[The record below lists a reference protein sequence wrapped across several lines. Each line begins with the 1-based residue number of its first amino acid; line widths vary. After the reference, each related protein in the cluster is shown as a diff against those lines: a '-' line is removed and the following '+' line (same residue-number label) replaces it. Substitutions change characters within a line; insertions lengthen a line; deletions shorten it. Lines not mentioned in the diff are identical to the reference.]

1 MFLHLLRGE
10 EQSMKK
16 AFTTLALFCVYL
28 SLFATVKIG
37 ALLPLTGGVSAFG
50 DLVKKGIELAHD
62 ERGTVL
68 GEKIE
73 VVYLDTRSE
82 KTEAANGAAR
92 LVDKEGV
99 IAIVGE
105 VISGNSLAAG
115 EIVEKK
121 KVPMISPSST
131 NPLVTQGKKFVSRV
145 CFIDPV
151 QGIALAEFASKTLK
165 VKKVTVFTDVEQD
178 YSVGLSNYFMERF
191 KKYGGQVLQVQYKS
205 GDQEFSAQLS
215 QALSYGSEAIVVTGY
230 YNEIALV
237 AQQAKSLGYKG
248 YILTGDGADAP
259 ELIQIGG
266 QAVEGLYFTAHYH
279 PDAQITS
286 VSKKFVDAYTKKF
299 GAKPSTFAAL
309 GYDAYMLLVEAID
322 RAKSKDPEKIA
333 AAVRSIQNFQGATGI
348 ITIDSNGNPNKDI
361 IIEVVKNKQFAFAAV
376 ISANSLK

>member
-1 MFLHLLRGE
+1 
-10 EQSMKK
+10 
-16 AFTTLALFCVYL
+16 L
-28 SLFATVKIG
+28 STVKIG

-92 LVDKEGV
+92 LIDKEGV

-121 KVPMISPSST
+121 KVPMVSPSST
-131 NPLVTQGKKFVSRV
+131 SPLVTQGKKYVSRV

-178 YSVGLSNYFMERF
+178 YSVGLSNYFIERF

-215 QALSYGSEAIVVTGY
+215 QAISFGSDAIVVTGY

-237 AQQAKSLGYKG
+237 AQQAKSLGYNG
-248 YILTGDGADAP
+248 YILTGDGSDAP
-259 ELIQIGG
+259 ELLQLAG
-266 QAVEGLYFTAHYH
+266 QAVEGILYFTAHYH
-279 PDAQITS
+279 PDARITP
-286 VSKKFVDAYTKKF
+286 VSGKFADAYLKKY
-299 GAKPSTFAAL
+299 GIRPSTLSAL
-309 GYDAYMLLVEAID
+309 GYDAYMLWYKAIEKC
-322 RAKSKDPEKIA
+322 KSKKPDAVA
-333 AAVRSIQNFQGATGI
+333 AAIRNIKNFQGATGV
-348 ITIDSNGNPNKDI
+348 ITIDANGNASKDVV
-361 IIEVVKNKQFAFAAV
+361 IETVKNQKFTFETI

>member
-1 MFLHLLRGE
+1 
-10 EQSMKK
+10 MKK
-16 AFTTLALFCVYL
+16 AFTTLALFCVCL

-73 VVYLDTRSE
+73 VVYHDTRSE

-92 LVDKEGV
+92 LIDKEGV

-105 VISGNSLAAG
+105 VITGNSLAAG

-121 KVPMISPSST
+121 KVPMVSPSST
-131 NPLVTQGKKFVSRV
+131 SPLVTQGKKYVSRV

-165 VKKVTVFTDVEQD
+165 VKKVTVFTNVEQGKEG

-266 QAVEGLYFTAHYH
+266 QAVEGIYFTAHYH
-279 PDAQITS
+279 PDAQITT
-286 VSKKFVDAYTKKF
+286 VSKKFVDAYTKKY
-299 GAKPSTFAAL
+299 GVKPSTFAAL

-322 RAKSKDPEKIA
+322 RAKSKDPERIA
-333 AAVRSIQNFQGATGI
+333 SAVRSIQNFQGATGI

>member
-1 MFLHLLRGE
+1 
-10 EQSMKK
+10 MKK